1 MMIIDTYPFINGKAV
16 VWVKD
21 SVFTE
26 DNSPVVAK
34 CGLINNIDKFII
46 PPIYDNIQY
55 IGTDTVA
62 VNIGFKEGKKYQ
74 YSGRWGIVD
83 LNNQILVPLKYT
95 DMICWEDGIMFSAEY
110 RRKWG
115 VINIKGEVIIPFK
128 FDWIS
133 WPDKNGNIPACP
145 LPVSPPPPQ
154 TPSRFGPAGI
164 RPGLSVHRMRTA

>member
-34 CGLINNIDKFII
+34 CGLINNIDEFII

-133 WPDKNGNIPACP
+133 KMGIF
-145 LPVSPPPPQ
+145 LPVKQESMD
-154 TPSRFGPAGI
+154 ALI
-164 RPGLSVHRMRTA
+164 

>member
-34 CGLINNIDKFII
+34 CGLINNIDEFII

-62 VNIGFKEGKKYQ
+62 VNIGFKEGKQSDSCALKIYG
-74 YSGRWGIVD
+74 YDMLGRWHNVLCRI
-83 LNNQILVPLKYT
+83 
-95 DMICWEDGIMFSAEY
+95 
-110 RRKWG
+110 
-115 VINIKGEVIIPFK
+115 
-128 FDWIS
+128 
-133 WPDKNGNIPACP
+133 
-145 LPVSPPPPQ
+145 
-154 TPSRFGPAGI
+154 
-164 RPGLSVHRMRTA
+164 

>member
-34 CGLINNIDKFII
+34 CGLINNIDEFII

-83 LNNQILVPLKYT
+83 LKNQILVPLKYT

-133 WPDKNGNIPACP
+133 WPDKNGNIPACKAGKYGCLNMKGNVI
-145 LPVSPPPPQ
+145 LPFVYD
-154 TPSRFGPAGI
+154 
-164 RPGLSVHRMRTA
+164 SVTFK